1 MPPDEFANTV
11 TDDNSTGLSLQRHPL
26 AQLRQVKQLKP
37 CTLAKQ
43 LSNLSNGRFV
53 RVSGLV
59 TGRQRPGSAS
69 GVIFMTLE
77 DETGNINVIVWKA
90 TQQNFRQALMNAKL
104 VVIYGTSKHK
114 NGVTHV
120 IAGRIIDYSHLLN
133 NTQLKS
139 RDFH

>member
-1 MPPDEFANTV
+1 MT
-11 TDDNSTGLSLQRHPL
+11 
-26 AQLRQVKQLKP
+26 
-37 CTLAKQ
+37 C
-43 LSNLSNGRFV
+43 
-53 RVSGLV
+53 
-59 TGRQRPGSAS
+59 RQRPDTAT
-69 GVIFMTLE
+69 GVVFITLE

-104 VVIYGTSKHK
+104 VVIYGTSEHK

-139 RDFH
+139 RDFY